1 MNFSTPLADPPSGVP
16 STSHLAAEGGVTE
29 ASCDG
34 REPFAALDDLM
45 VVVEALCPQWPARA
59 TFGPM
64 PDLRL

>member
-1 MNFSTPLADPPSGVP
+1 
-16 STSHLAAEGGVTE
+16 VTE

-59 TFGPM
+59 SFGPM

>member
-1 MNFSTPLADPPSGVP
+1 
-16 STSHLAAEGGVTE
+16 VTD

-59 TFGPM
+59 SFGPM
-64 PDLRL
+64 PLLRL